1 MTSDERVPITTWI
14 GFSALGLGMF
24 MAILDI
30 QVVATSL
37 PKIREAL
44 GIPPELM
51 SWLQTAYLIAEV
63 ISIPLTG
70 WLTRVLTMRGLFV
83 TAVAVFTMA
92 SAGCALSSGFASLTT
107 WRVAQGLA
115 GGTLIPVVFVAVF
128 LLFPNRLESVASTI
142 AGVLAVLAPTVGP
155 IVGGW
160 ITQTYSWHW
169 LFLLNIVPGIIAGA
183 SGWLFLPREYPNL
196 ALARS
201 LDLVSLTC
209 ISLSLATLEIGLK
222 EAPQRGWSSPVCVSL
237 FGLCFLCGMVFVRR
251 SLRATLPIVRLSTL
265 RDRRFA
271 VGCTLSFL
279 TGIGLYGSVYLM
291 PIFLS
296 FVRDHGPLRI
306 GEIMLVTGATQ
317 LVTAPLIIQ
326 VERRVDASIL
336 TLLGFAALGIGL
348 GLSSFQTRE
357 TDFDG
362 MFWPQVI
369 RGAAIMLCFLP
380 PTRVALGHLPAERL
394 PDASSLFN
402 LMRNLGGAIGIALID
417 TVVWSRAPL
426 HADELLTRLRAG
438 DLDVARS
445 IGVPDVYLS
454 GPQSLADPTA
464 QAFVGP
470 LIERAGLVAAIDEAW
485 AMIAALALVGVL
497 LITLSGLRRASN
509 FTPDAGSPN
518 RIDVPE

>member
-1 MTSDERVPITTWI
+1 
-14 GFSALGLGMF
+14 
-24 MAILDI
+24 
-30 QVVATSL
+30 
-37 PKIREAL
+37 
-44 GIPPELM
+44 
-51 SWLQTAYLIAEV
+51 
-63 ISIPLTG
+63 
-70 WLTRVLTMRGLFV
+70 
-83 TAVAVFTMA
+83 
-92 SAGCALSSGFASLTT
+92 
-107 WRVAQGLA
+107 
-115 GGTLIPVVFVAVF
+115 
-128 LLFPNRLESVASTI
+128 
-142 AGVLAVLAPTVGP
+142 
-155 IVGGW
+155 
-160 ITQTYSWHW
+160 
-169 LFLLNIVPGIIAGA
+169 
-183 SGWLFLPREYPNL
+183 
-196 ALARS
+196 
-201 LDLVSLTC
+201 
-209 ISLSLATLEIGLK
+209 
-222 EAPQRGWSSPVCVSL
+222 
-237 FGLCFLCGMVFVRR
+237 MVFVRR
-251 SLRATLPIVRLSTL
+251 SLRATLPIVSLSTL
-265 RDRRFA
+265 RDRRFG

-317 LVTAPLIIQ
+317 LVTAPLIVQ

-426 HADELLTRLRAG
+426 HADELLARLRAG

-445 IGVPDVYLS
+445 IGIPDVYLS
-454 GPQSLADPTA
+454 GPQSLADPRV
-464 QAFVGP
+464 QALVGP
-470 LIERAGLVAAIDEAW
+470 LLERAGLVAAIDEAW

-497 LITLSGLRRASN
+497 LMTLFGLRRASN
-509 FTPDAGSPN
+509 FTPAAGPPN